1 VGHGRDADVVGGGST
16 SMNAGQPRLAEIGV
30 PSFGEPSARP
40 ELPATRYP
48 ERIEALRVRMAGR
61 GYDRLVVSA
70 DREHSASLSFLTGFD
85 PRFEE
90 AILVVGPDGDPA
102 ILVGN
107 ECWGM
112 AGAAPLPMRRH
123 LFQDLS
129 LPGQPRDRSR
139 PLAEI
144 LAEEGIRRGAR
155 IGVVGWKTYAD
166 RSTLEAPAFLVDGLR
181 SLVGPDGLVENAADL
196 LIDPAHG
203 LRVINDVDQLA
214 FFEWAAT
221 QTSGGVGRLLE
232 GLRPGMTEREA
243 VRLLDWNGTPLS
255 CHLMLTAGP
264 RASLGLLSPA
274 DRVIERGDRFTVAFG
289 IWGALNCRA
298 GFVVEEAAELP
309 EPIRDYVERLVGP
322 YFAAVAEWY
331 GALRVG
337 VAGRVLQEIVD
348 RRLGDPFFGI
358 FLNPG
363 HQIHLDEWVNSPI
376 SRGSTIPLASG
387 MAFQVDIIPAT
398 GTDYFTTN
406 IEDGIA
412 LADDALRERFAAAYP
427 EAWARIGA
435 RRAFMAERLGIEL
448 HEDVLPFSNLPAYLP
463 PFLLRPDRAMTVLA

>member
-1 VGHGRDADVVGGGST
+1 MTTASR
-16 SMNAGQPRLAEIGV
+16 PRLAQIAL
-30 PSFGEPSARP
+30 PDFGEPAIRP
-40 ELPATRYP
+40 ELPASRYP
-48 ERIEALRVRMAGR
+48 ERIEMLRARIAGR
-61 GYDRLVVSA
+61 GYDCLVVYA
-70 DREHSASLSFLTGFD
+70 DREHSASMSFLTGFD

-90 AILVVGPDGDPA
+90 AILVIAPDGDPA

-107 ECWGM
+107 ECFGM
-112 AGAAPLPMRRH
+112 AGAAPLRMTRH
-123 LFQDLS
+123 LLQDLS
-129 LPGQPRDRSR
+129 LPSQPRDRSR

-144 LAEEGIRRGAR
+144 LADEGVARGGR

-166 RSTLEAPAFLVDGLR
+166 RSAIEVPAFLVEVLR
-181 SLVGPDGLVENAADL
+181 ELTGPDGLVENATDL
-196 LIDPAHG
+196 LIDPADG

-214 FFEWAAT
+214 VFEWAAT
-221 QTSGGVGRLLE
+221 QTSGGVRRVLE
-232 GLRPGMTEREA
+232 GIRPGMTEREA

-264 RASLGLLSPA
+264 RASLGLLSPG
-274 DRVIERGDRFTVAFG
+274 DRTIERGDRFTVAFG

-298 GFVVEEAAELP
+298 GFVVEDAAELP
-309 EPIRDYVERLVGP
+309 AAIRDYVDRLVGP

-331 GALRVG
+331 RALRVG
-337 VAGRVLQEIVD
+337 VPAGVLHEIID

-363 HQIHLDEWVNSPI
+363 HQISLDEWVNSPI
-376 SRGSTIPLASG
+376 TPGSTIPLASG

-412 LADDALRERFAAAYP
+412 LADAPMRETLAASYP
-427 EAWARIGA
+427 GAWSRIEA
-435 RRAFMAERLGIEL
+435 RRQFMAEELGIVL
-448 HEDVLPFSNLPAYLP
+448 HPDVLPFSNLPAFLP
-463 PFLLRPDRAMTVLA
+463 PFLLRPDRAMTLASGKS